1 MTKRAQPISFR
12 AARQATGSGS
22 EPMNRKLRQ
31 LRHAAAIGALLV
43 AAGLASALSAQ
54 AQPAAPAA
62 PAGASPAA
70 YASDVSMRRAEVNV
84 PVGKA
89 QILELPGPYT
99 DIMIANPETADV
111 LPLTQRSVYVVGKKL
126 GGTTLTAY
134 GPGRSLIVA
143 ANVTVSADVETLRQ
157 RLHETMP
164 DEDGLK
170 VSGSNQSILLSG
182 PVSSGA
188 VAGRA
193 AALAE
198 SFAPGQVVNMMSVQG
213 SQQVTLS
220 VRIVEMERATA
231 KALRLNV
238 ATADPTAPGYHQ
250 FVIGTGDTGVVSGV
264 LDSFGLLKFPLRAGD
279 VDLNVVFDALETK
292 GIVKT
297 LAEPNL
303 TAMSGDTANFLAGG
317 EFPVPVAQ
325 NQNGGLSTIT
335 VEFKQFGIGLA
346 FTPTVLQDGLINLV
360 VNPEVSSIDP
370 NSSFV
375 SNGLRIP
382 GIKVR
387 RAKTTV
393 ELRDGESF
401 TIAGLIRDDYQ
412 DQIRQF
418 PMLGDLPVLG
428 ALFRSTGYQR
438 NQTELVIVVTPHLVK
453 PTRGR
458 AASPADA
465 FLPPSDTELFLL
477 GRTQNGKGAMS
488 PEDRVLLTGAAK
500 GGVDG
505 PYGHVLK

>member
-1 MTKRAQPISFR
+1 MTLKRSLL
-12 AARQATGSGS
+12 AA
-22 EPMNRKLRQ
+22 
-31 LRHAAAIGALLV
+31 
-43 AAGLASALSAQ
+43 AAGLLPLMAAAPTTAPTTAW
-54 AQPAAPAA
+54 AQPAAVSE
-62 PAGASPAA
+62 SP
-70 YASDVSMRRAEVNV
+70 VRKVEVNV
-84 PVGKA
+84 AVGKA
-89 QILELPGPYT
+89 QVLELPAPYT
-99 DIMIANPETADV
+99 DIMIGNPDTADV
-111 LPLTQRSVYVVGKKL
+111 LPLTSRSVYVVGKKL

-134 GPGRSLIVA
+134 GPGRRLVAA
-143 ANVTVSADVETLRQ
+143 ANVVVAADVETLRQ
-157 RLHETMP
+157 RMREALP
-164 DEDGLK
+164 DEEGLK
-170 VSGSNQSILLSG
+170 VASGNQSIVLSG
-182 PVSSGA
+182 TASSGA

-198 SFAPGQVVNMMSVQG
+198 SYAPGQVVNMLSVQG

-231 KALRLNV
+231 KALRLNMNS
-238 ATADPTAPGYHQ
+238 ANPASPNYHN
-250 FVIGTGDTGVVSGV
+250 FVIGTGDTGVATT
-264 LDSFGLLKFPLRAGD
+264 LTDTFGLLKFPLRAGD
-279 VDLNVVFDALETK
+279 VDLDVLFDALETK
-292 GIVKT
+292 GLVKT

-325 NQNGGLSTIT
+325 NQSGGQTTIT

-346 FTPTVLQDGLINLV
+346 FTPTVLQDGLVNLV

-370 NSSFV
+370 NASFV

-428 ALFRSTGYQR
+428 SLFRSTSYQR
-438 NQTELVIVVTPHLVK
+438 NQTELVILVTPHLVR
-453 PTRGR
+453 PTRAR
-458 AASPADA
+458 QATPADR
-465 FLPPSDTELFLL
+465 FVPPSDTELFLL
-477 GRTQNGKGAMS
+477 GKTQS
-488 PEDRVLLTGAAK
+488 SQPPSTPK
-500 GGVDG
+500 GGADA
-505 PYGHVLK
+505 PQGHVLQ

>member
-1 MTKRAQPISFR
+1 MTALVPLAPFPFRPRRPMPRPIGPSF
-12 AARQATGSGS
+12 
-22 EPMNRKLRQ
+22 MNRKIVLLRGV
-31 LRHAAAIGALLV
+31 AAAVALLAV
-43 AAGLASALSAQ
+43 AATVAIPPSAQ
-54 AQPAAPAA
+54 AQPAALS
-62 PAGASPAA
+62 ASALRK
-70 YASDVSMRRAEVNV
+70 VEVTV

-89 QILELPGPYT
+89 QVLELPAPYV
-99 DIMIANPETADV
+99 DLMISNPETADV
-111 LPLTQRSVYVVGKKL
+111 LPLTRTSVYVVGKKL
-126 GGTTLTAY
+126 GSATLTAY
-134 GPGRSLIVA
+134 GPGRQLVAA
-143 ANVTVSADVETLRQ
+143 ANVVISADVDSLRQ
-157 RLHETMP
+157 RLHDTMP
-164 DEDGLK
+164 DEDGL
-170 VSGSNQSILLSG
+170 VVGASNQSVVLSG
-182 PVSSGA
+182 PISSGA
-188 VAGRA
+188 AAGRA

-213 SQQVTLS
+213 TQQVTLS
-220 VRIVEMERATA
+220 VRIVEMERSTA

-238 ATADPTAPGYHQ
+238 ATADPTAPGYHN
-250 FVIGTGDTGVVSGV
+250 FEIGTGDTGVVSSV

-279 VDLNVVFDALETK
+279 VDLNVLFDALETK
-292 GIVKT
+292 GVVKT

-303 TAMSGDTANFLAGG
+303 TAMSGDTASFLAGG

-325 NQNGGLSTIT
+325 NQSGGLTTIT

-346 FTPTVLQDGLINLV
+346 FTPTVLQDGMINLV

-393 ELRDGESF
+393 ELRDAESF

-412 DQIRQF
+412 NQVRQF

-458 AASPADA
+458 TATPADA
-465 FLPPSDTELFLL
+465 FTPPSDTELFLL
-477 GRTQNGKGAMS
+477 GRGQANQGALS
-488 PEDRVLLTGAAK
+488 PEDRVLLTGAAGK

-505 PYGHVLK
+505 PYGHVLH

>member
-1 MTKRAQPISFR
+1 MI
-12 AARQATGSGS
+12 
-22 EPMNRKLRQ
+22 RKFLLLRS
-31 LRHAAAIGALLV
+31 AAACGAVL
-43 AAGLASALSAQ
+43 AIAGLTGAIPAVGL
-54 AQPAAPAA
+54 AQPAAAVSE
-62 PAGASPAA
+62 AS
-70 YASDVSMRRAEVNV
+70 VRRVEVTV

-89 QILELPGPYT
+89 QVLELPGVYT
-99 DIMIANPETADV
+99 DLMVANPETADV
-111 LPLTQRSVYVVGKKL
+111 LPLTARSVYVVGKKL
-126 GGTTLTAY
+126 GTTTLTAY
-134 GPGRSLIVA
+134 GPGRSLLAAASVA
-143 ANVTVSADVETLRQ
+143 VSADVDTLRQ
-157 RLHETMP
+157 RLHDTMP
-164 DEDGLK
+164 GEDGLI
-170 VSGSNQSILLSG
+170 VTASNQSILLSG

-198 SFAPGQVVNMMSVQG
+198 SFAPGQVVNLTTVQG

-238 ATADPTAPGYHQ
+238 GTADPASPSYHK
-250 FVIGTGDTGVVSGV
+250 FVIGTGDTGVLSSV

-279 VDLNVVFDALETK
+279 VDLDVLFDALETK
-292 GIVKT
+292 GAVKT

-325 NQNGGLSTIT
+325 NQNNGFSTIT
-335 VEFKQFGIGLA
+335 VEFKQFGIALA
-346 FTPTVLQDGLINLV
+346 FTPTVLQDGMINLV

-370 NSSFV
+370 NSSFI

-412 DQIRQF
+412 NQVRQF

-428 ALFRSTGYQR
+428 TLFRSTSYQR

-453 PTRGR
+453 PTRGKM
-458 AASPADA
+458 ATPADG
-465 FLPPSDTELFLL
+465 FVPPSDTELFLL
-477 GRTQNGKGAMS
+477 GRTQSGKGALT
-488 PEDRVLLTGAAK
+488 PEDRVLLTGKAK

-505 PYGHVLK
+505 PYGYVLH

>member
-1 MTKRAQPISFR
+1 MT
-12 AARQATGSGS
+12 
-22 EPMNRKLRQ
+22 RKLLLVRPAVACG
-31 LRHAAAIGALLV
+31 LALAAASLATALPTT
-43 AAGLASALSAQ
+43 GL
-54 AQPAAPAA
+54 AQPAAA
-62 PAGASPAA
+62 
-70 YASDVSMRRAEVNV
+70 VSETSVRRVEVGV

-89 QILELPGPYT
+89 QVLELPGPYT
-99 DIMIANPETADV
+99 DLMVANPDTADV
-111 LPLTQRSVYVVGKKL
+111 LPLTARSVYVVGKKL
-126 GGTTLTAY
+126 GTTTLTVY
-134 GPGRSLIVA
+134 GPGRSLMAA
-143 ANVTVSADVETLRQ
+143 ANVVVTADVDTLRQ
-157 RLHETMP
+157 RLHDIMP
-164 DEDGLK
+164 GEDGLA
-170 VSGSNQSILLSG
+170 VAASNQSILLSG

-188 VAGRA
+188 AAGRA

-198 SFAPGQVVNMMSVQG
+198 SFAPGQVVNLMTVQG

-238 ATADPTAPGYHQ
+238 ATADPASPSYHK
-250 FVIGTGDTGVVSGV
+250 FVIGTGDTGVIGGV

-279 VDLNVVFDALETK
+279 VDLNVLFDALETK
-292 GIVKT
+292 GAVKT

-325 NQNGGLSTIT
+325 NQSGGLTTIT
-335 VEFKQFGIGLA
+335 VEFKQFGIALA
-346 FTPTVLQDGLINLV
+346 FTPTVLQDGMINLV

-412 DQIRQF
+412 NQIRQF

-428 ALFRSTGYQR
+428 TLFRSTSYQR
-438 NQTELVIVVTPHLVK
+438 NQTELVIVVTPHLVR
-453 PTRGR
+453 PTRGKM
-458 AASPADA
+458 ATPADG
-465 FLPPSDTELFLL
+465 FVPPSDTELFLL
-477 GRTQNGKGAMS
+477 GRTQSGKGALS
-488 PEDRVLLTGAAK
+488 PEDRVLLTGNAK

-505 PYGHVLK
+505 PYGYVLH

>member
-1 MTKRAQPISFR
+1 MI
-12 AARQATGSGS
+12 
-22 EPMNRKLRQ
+22 RKFLLLRS
-31 LRHAAAIGALLV
+31 AAACGVVLAI
-43 AAGLASALSAQ
+43 AGLTGTIPAIGL
-54 AQPAAPAA
+54 AQPAAA
-62 PAGASPAA
+62 
-70 YASDVSMRRAEVNV
+70 VSETSVRRVEVTV

-89 QILELPGPYT
+89 QVLELPGPYT
-99 DIMIANPETADV
+99 DLMVANPETADV
-111 LPLTQRSVYVVGKKL
+111 LPLTARSVYVVGKKL
-126 GGTTLTAY
+126 GTTTLTVY
-134 GPGRSLIVA
+134 GPGRSLLAAASVA
-143 ANVTVSADVETLRQ
+143 VSADVDTLRQ
-157 RLHETMP
+157 RLHDVMP
-164 DEDGLK
+164 SEDGL
-170 VSGSNQSILLSG
+170 VVAASNQSILLSG

-188 VAGRA
+188 AAGRA

-198 SFAPGQVVNMMSVQG
+198 SFAPGQVVNLTTVQG

-238 ATADPTAPGYHQ
+238 GTADPASPSYHK
-250 FVIGTGDTGVVSGV
+250 FVIGTGDTGVLSSV

-279 VDLNVVFDALETK
+279 VDLDVLFDALETK
-292 GIVKT
+292 GAVKT

-325 NQNGGLSTIT
+325 NQSGGLTTIT
-335 VEFKQFGIGLA
+335 VEFKQFGIALA
-346 FTPTVLQDGLINLV
+346 FTPTVLQDGMINLV

-370 NSSFV
+370 NSSFI

-412 DQIRQF
+412 NQIRQF

-428 ALFRSTGYQR
+428 TLFRSTSYQR
-438 NQTELVIVVTPHLVK
+438 NQTELVIVVTPHLVR
-453 PTRGR
+453 PTRGKM
-458 AASPADA
+458 ATPADA
-465 FLPPSDTELFLL
+465 FVPPSDTELFLL
-477 GRTQNGKGAMS
+477 GRTQSGKGALTA
-488 PEDRVLLTGAAK
+488 EDRVLLTGKAK

-505 PYGHVLK
+505 PYGYVLH

>member
-1 MTKRAQPISFR
+1 MI
-12 AARQATGSGS
+12 
-22 EPMNRKLRQ
+22 RKFLLLRS
-31 LRHAAAIGALLV
+31 AAACGVVLAV
-43 AAGLASALSAQ
+43 AGLASTIPAVGL
-54 AQPAAPAA
+54 AQPAAA
-62 PAGASPAA
+62 
-70 YASDVSMRRAEVNV
+70 VSETSVRRVEVTV

-89 QILELPGPYT
+89 QVLELPGAYT
-99 DIMIANPETADV
+99 DLMVANPETADV
-111 LPLTQRSVYVVGKKL
+111 LPLTARSVYVVGKKL
-126 GGTTLTAY
+126 GTTTLTAY
-134 GPGRSLIVA
+134 GPGRSLLAAASVA
-143 ANVTVSADVETLRQ
+143 VSADVDTLRQ
-157 RLHETMP
+157 RLHDIMP
-164 DEDGLK
+164 GEDGL
-170 VSGSNQSILLSG
+170 VVAASNQSILLSG

-188 VAGRA
+188 AAGRA

-198 SFAPGQVVNMMSVQG
+198 SFAPGQVVNLMTVQG

-238 ATADPTAPGYHQ
+238 GTADPASPSYHK
-250 FVIGTGDTGVVSGV
+250 FVIGTGDTGVLSSV

-279 VDLNVVFDALETK
+279 VDLDVLFDALETK
-292 GIVKT
+292 GAVKT

-325 NQNGGLSTIT
+325 AQNGGLTTIT
-335 VEFKQFGIGLA
+335 VEFKQFGIALA
-346 FTPTVLQDGLINLV
+346 FTPTVLQDGMINLV

-412 DQIRQF
+412 NQIRQF

-428 ALFRSTGYQR
+428 TLFRSTSYQR

-453 PTRGR
+453 PTRGKM
-458 AASPADA
+458 ATPADA
-465 FLPPSDTELFLL
+465 FVPPSDTELFLL
-477 GRTQNGKGAMS
+477 GRTQSGKGLLTA
-488 PEDRVLLTGAAK
+488 EDRVLLTGKAK

-505 PYGHVLK
+505 PYGYVLH

>member
-1 MTKRAQPISFR
+1 MT
-12 AARQATGSGS
+12 
-22 EPMNRKLRQ
+22 RKFLPVRPAVACGVA
-31 LRHAAAIGALLV
+31 LAVAGLTGALPAISL
-43 AAGLASALSAQ
+43 
-54 AQPAAPAA
+54 AQPAAA
-62 PAGASPAA
+62 
-70 YASDVSMRRAEVNV
+70 VSETAVRRIEVGV

-89 QILELPGPYT
+89 QVLELPGPYT
-99 DIMIANPETADV
+99 DLMVANPETADV
-111 LPLTQRSVYVVGKKL
+111 LPLTARSVYVVGKKL
-126 GGTTLTAY
+126 GTTTLTVY
-134 GPGRSLIVA
+134 GPGRSLLAA
-143 ANVTVSADVETLRQ
+143 ANVVVSADVETLRQ
-157 RLHETMP
+157 RLHDIMP
-164 DEDGLK
+164 GEDGLA
-170 VSGSNQSILLSG
+170 VAASNQSILLSG

-188 VAGRA
+188 AAGRA

-198 SFAPGQVVNMMSVQG
+198 SFAPGQVVNLMTVQG

-238 ATADPTAPGYHQ
+238 ATADPASPTYHK
-250 FVIGTGDTGVVSGV
+250 FVIGTGDTGGIGSV

-279 VDLNVVFDALETK
+279 VDLNVLFDALETK
-292 GIVKT
+292 GAVKT

-325 NQNGGLSTIT
+325 NQSGGLTTIT
-335 VEFKQFGIGLA
+335 VEFKQFGIALA
-346 FTPTVLQDGLINLV
+346 FTPTVLQDGMINLV

-412 DQIRQF
+412 NQIRQF

-428 ALFRSTGYQR
+428 TLFRSTSYQR
-438 NQTELVIVVTPHLVK
+438 NQTELVIVVTPHLVR
-453 PTRGR
+453 PTRGKM
-458 AASPADA
+458 ATPADA
-465 FLPPSDTELFLL
+465 FVPPSDTELFLL
-477 GRTQNGKGAMS
+477 GRTQSGKGALS
-488 PEDRVLLTGAAK
+488 PEDRVLLTGNAK

-505 PYGHVLK
+505 PYGYVLH